1 MLGYIVVCLKFI
13 RLRNYDWDLST
24 FFSDLANR
32 ILPKILMPDV
42 LLMQS
47 VDKQFKYGHIIP
59 LYSRNIVELFVEDVA
74 QYLFFTMQN
83 RLAQ

>member
-1 MLGYIVVCLKFI
+1 
-13 RLRNYDWDLST
+13 
-24 FFSDLANR
+24 
-32 ILPKILMPDV
+32 MPDV